1 LFPLFHKEDSD
12 AQQRLYYEC
21 EGFAQKCD
29 EAGDQ
34 IWKERYEGLM
44 KYAMMQKEL
53 IEEYGRFP
61 YRNEALGRRNTPE
74 EDEYM
79 RKRNMK

>member
-1 LFPLFHKEDSD
+1 
-12 AQQRLYYEC
+12 
-21 EGFAQKCD
+21 
-29 EAGDQ
+29 
-34 IWKERYEGLM
+34 M

-79 RKRNMK
+79 RKRNMKWSKKVELKNLIFK